1 LVDKQIKAVTYVL
14 VVFLVLVVAVYLLV
28 PQVVQVAQVWLL
40 VLQVLEVVK
49 ELSNVLKKYIY
60 WFSFTEIGKIEK
72 KEKNGSA
79 NISSA

>member
-1 LVDKQIKAVTYVL
+1 MVDKQIKKLYNVRAGGFPGPGGGGLPPGAPGGPGLDTGAPGARSSKRVIKC
-14 VVFLVLVVAVYLLV
+14 
-28 PQVVQVAQVWLL
+28 
-40 VLQVLEVVK
+40 VK
-49 ELSNVLKKYIY
+49 KNIY